1 MAQLPHTCCCGA
13 GTSWKYV
20 CCGCLACLLA
30 CFEPAVPCSFWAI
43 QFDRLYIGVHA
54 ACLNKRKMTA
64 YYSPAFRVQEQYC
77 VLPFNGVRCPFC
89 LPAGVLA
96 SGALAVG
103 QPHPVWG
110 SSTPDV
116 AKYIRLLQYL
126 CGEELMRLRVWTDP
140 LKHADSS
147 RTVPVVRRTVL
158 SRLCGLCGPA
168 TEAPQDVHD
177 LGSKVARAV
186 M

>member
-1 MAQLPHTCCCGA
+1 MCSQLAWPKKNTNLLLPCGQR
-13 GTSWKYV
+13 
-20 CCGCLACLLA
+20 CG
-30 CFEPAVPCSFWAI
+30 
-43 QFDRLYIGVHA
+43 G
-54 ACLNKRKMTA
+54 
-64 YYSPAFRVQEQYC
+64 QYC
-77 VLPFNGVRCPFC
+77 VQPCNRVGCPSC
-89 LPAGVLA
+89 LCPAGVLA
-96 SGALAVG
+96 SAAPAAG

-168 TEAPQDVHD
+168 TEAPQEAHG
-177 LGSKVARAV
+177 LGSKVAWAV
-186 M
+186 VLHACCTLLLAGSCCMATGQCYMTTNMHMEQ